1 MLGRMAHFMYGGCNC
16 SDGGGVVSIGVKR
29 DRVAARVEEI
39 LAGTAGKHANVGDA
53 LIYAH
58 FACHLSARDVE
69 RAGNLLVFVQHCG
82 DVPLGTAANDE
93 REHHNGD
100 IQAHI
105 VSDHNHMHQ
114 SFAVCASRALRMPR
128 LGIELLDSLANGSLP

>member
-1 MLGRMAHFMYGGCNC
+1 M
-16 SDGGGVVSIGVKR
+16 VSIGVKC

-39 LAGTAGKHANVGDA
+39 LAGTAGKHANVGDT

-58 FACHLSARDVE
+58 FTGHLGTRDVE
-69 RAGNLLVFVQHCG
+69 RAGNLLIFVQHCG
-82 DVPLGTAANDE
+82 DVPLGAAANGE

-105 VSDHNHMHQ
+105 VSEHNHMHQ
-114 SFAVCASRALRMPR
+114 SFAVCASRRCVCRDSAL
-128 LGIELLDSLANGSLP
+128 SYWTV

>member
-1 MLGRMAHFMYGGCNC
+1 M
-16 SDGGGVVSIGVKR
+16 VSIGVKR
-29 DRVAARVEEI
+29 DRVAARVEEV

-53 LIYAH
+53 LIDAH
-58 FACHLSARDVE
+58 FACHLSTRDVE

-82 DVPLGTAANDE
+82 DVPLGTAANGE